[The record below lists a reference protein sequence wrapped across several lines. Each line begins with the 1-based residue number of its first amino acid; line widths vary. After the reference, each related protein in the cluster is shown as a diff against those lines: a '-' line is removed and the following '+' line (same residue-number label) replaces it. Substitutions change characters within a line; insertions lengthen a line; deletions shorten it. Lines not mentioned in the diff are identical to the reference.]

1 MSEGLISQQQ
11 IDRVKE
17 IAKEKGIDVEHLTPA
32 EQFEK
37 DNIEQFNR
45 ALRIKKGRKY
55 FSMSVWPGN
64 IPLKF
69 EFSKWKPDLQPN
81 VEKAKQLG
89 NQAYKAAK
97 SIVNQPNNYVLAGI
111 RGTGKTSLALAIM
124 YQAKRE
130 GLGVMFVSTDELSSL
145 IGKQYNLSDIKKR
158 LSDIERAMK
167 ETDLLILDDFGTE
180 GGMKGAI
187 KPVRTDMQEFMYRV
201 ANARVDFENNKAKRS
216 TIITTNNS
224 RQQLESMYNEKLISR
239 LMTSNP
245 ERQLAFDLKDVR
257 GI

>member
-1 MSEGLISQQQ
+1 MAEGLISQQQ

-17 IAKEKGIDVEHLTPA
+17 IAKEKGVDVEHLAPS

-97 SIVNQPNNYVLAGI
+97 SIANQPNNYVLAGI

-124 YQAKRE
+124 YQAKQE

-145 IGKQYNLSDIKKR
+145 IGKQYDLTDVKNR

-167 ETDLLILDDFGTE
+167 ETDVLILDDFGTE

-201 ANARVDFENNKAKRS
+201 ANARVDFENNKVKRS

>member
-1 MSEGLISQQQ
+1 MAEGLISQQQ

-17 IAKEKGIDVEHLTPA
+17 IAKEKGVDVEHLTPA
-32 EQFEK
+32 EQFER

-97 SIVNQPNNYVLAGI
+97 SIANQPNNYVLAGI

-124 YQAKRE
+124 YQAKQE

-145 IGKQYNLSDIKKR
+145 IGKQYDLTDVKNR

-167 ETDLLILDDFGTE
+167 ETDVLILDDFGTE

>member
-1 MSEGLISQQQ
+1 MPEGLISQEQVE
-11 IDRVKE
+11 RVKQL
-17 IAKEKGIDVEHLTPA
+17 AREKNIDLNNLPPR

-37 DNIEQFNR
+37 DNIEVFNR
-45 ALRIKKGRKY
+45 SLRIKKGRKY

-69 EFSKWKPDLQPN
+69 DFSKWKPDLQSN
-81 VEKAKQLG
+81 VKKAREIG

-97 SIVNQPNNYVLAGI
+97 SILNKPNNYVLAGI

-124 YQAKRE
+124 YQAKQD

-145 IGKQYNLSDIKKR
+145 IGKQYDLGDVKNR
-158 LSDIERAMK
+158 LSDIERSMK
-167 ETDLLILDDFGTE
+167 EVDVLILDDFGTE

-187 KPVRTDMQEFMYRV
+187 KPVRSDMQELMYRV
-201 ANARVDFENNKAKRS
+201 ANARVDFENNTVKHS
-216 TIITTNNS
+216 TIVTTNNS
-224 RQQLESMYNEKLISR
+224 RHELEMMYNEKLISR

-245 ERQLAFDLKDVR
+245 ERQLAFDLEDVR

>member
-1 MSEGLISQQQ
+1 MAEGLISQQQ

-17 IAKEKGIDVEHLTPA
+17 IAKEKGVDVEHLTPA
-32 EQFEK
+32 EQFER

-69 EFSKWKPDLQPN
+69 DFSKWKPDLQPN

-97 SIVNQPNNYVLAGI
+97 SIVSHPNNYVLAGI

-124 YQAKRE
+124 YQAKQE

-145 IGKQYNLSDIKKR
+145 IGKQYDLTDVKNR

-167 ETDLLILDDFGTE
+167 ETDVLILDDFGTE

>member
-1 MSEGLISQQQ
+1 MTEGLISQQQ

-17 IAKEKGIDVEHLTPA
+17 IAKEKGIDVEHLTPR

-45 ALRIKKGRKY
+45 SLRIKKGRKY

-69 EFSKWKPDLQPN
+69 DFSKWKPELQPN

-97 SIVNQPNNYVLAGI
+97 SIVSCPNNYVLAGI

-124 YQAKRE
+124 YQAKQE

-145 IGKQYNLSDIKKR
+145 IGKQYDLSDIKNR

-167 ETDLLILDDFGTE
+167 ETDVLILDDFGTE

-224 RQQLESMYNEKLISR
+224 RKELESMYNEKLISR

-245 ERQLAFDLKDVR
+245 ERQLAFDLKDIR